1 MRRTR
6 PFVAAVVTF
15 ALVGAACAPTPEPAE
30 PEAAAPTFLPKPEN
44 LSLVGNRFAP
54 LTWDEMSDA
63 QKIMVTHILE
73 GPRNSLGGPFNVMLR
88 SPEMGDAAQQ
98 LGAFSRFNGMPG
110 RLRELAIIMTARF
123 WTSHYEWN
131 AHKNAAL
138 REGLDP
144 AIIDAIAN
152 GEPPAGMDAD
162 ETVVYEL
169 VRELLYDR
177 RVSDATF
184 ETAVEALGERGV
196 VDVVGIVG
204 YYGMVS
210 LFLNIDEYPLPDGI
224 EAELR
229 PLEPQFR

>member
-1 MRRTR
+1 MRHLL
-6 PFVAAVVTF
+6 PVAVTV
-15 ALVGAACAPTPEPAE
+15 ALVNGACTPAPESAE
-30 PEAAAPTFLPKPEN
+30 PEAAALTTMSEPEN
-44 LSLVGNRFAP
+44 FSLAGNRFAP
-54 LTWDEMSDA
+54 LTWAEMTDA
-63 QKIMVTHILE
+63 QKTMVTHVLE

-98 LGAFSRFNGMPG
+98 LGAFSRFNAMSG

-123 WTSHYEWN
+123 WTSHYEWY

-144 AIIDAIAN
+144 AIIDAIAS
-152 GEPPAGMDAD
+152 GELPTGMDAD
-162 ETVVYEL
+162 ETVVYNL
-169 VRELLYDR
+169 VRELLYDQ

-184 ETAVEALGERGV
+184 ESAIDALGERGV

-210 LFLNIDEYPLPDGI
+210 LFLNIDEYPLPEGTDI
-224 EAELR
+224 ELQ
-229 PLEPQFR
+229 PLP